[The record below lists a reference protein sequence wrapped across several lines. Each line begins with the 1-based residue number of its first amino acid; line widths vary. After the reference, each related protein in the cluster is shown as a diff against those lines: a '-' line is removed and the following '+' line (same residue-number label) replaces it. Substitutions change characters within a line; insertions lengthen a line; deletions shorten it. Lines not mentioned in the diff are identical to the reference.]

1 MDDRRARHADRG
13 ERATLIHARYIVPV
27 RPAGVVHEAHSVAI
41 RDGLILGVKPRAE
54 AERDWPLAAAIE
66 LPEHVLL
73 PGLVNCHTHSPMT
86 LLRGYADDLDLHVWL
101 KEHIWP
107 AEREFVGP
115 EFVRDGSLLAIAE
128 MFRSGTTCFNDMY
141 FFPDATVEACV
152 AAGMRAS
159 IGITVIE
166 IETAWARNAD
176 EYIERGLRLRDAC
189 AGTPLITFA
198 FSPHAP
204 YTVSDATLGR
214 IAGLS
219 GELGIPVHMHL
230 LETEWEIKQS
240 FQQHDRHP
248 LGRLEQSGLL
258 NSSLQ
263 AVHMVQLSA
272 EDIDQLARSGVQVVH
287 CPQSNLKLA
296 SGFCPVVSLQ
306 AAGVNVALGTDGAAS
321 NNDLDLLAE
330 AQSAALLAK
339 GVSGDARAGSAST
352 IIDMLTING
361 ARVLGLDAHIG
372 SIEAG
377 KQADFC
383 ALDLHAPE
391 TQPLHHVLSQ
401 LVYAAS
407 SRQVSDV
414 WVAGRRVLESGRLTT
429 IDTDEVIA
437 RARSWQAKLAGL
449 EQRRQRERRQESA
462 T

>member
-1 MDDRRARHADRG
+1 MNDRQARHADRG
-13 ERATLIHARYIVPV
+13 ERATLIHARYVVPV
-27 RPAGVVHEAHSVAI
+27 RPAGIVHEGHSVAI
-41 RDGLILGVKPRAE
+41 RDDRILGVKPRSL
-54 AERDWPLAAAIE
+54 AERDWPLAAAID
-66 LPEHVLL
+66 LPDHVLL
-73 PGLVNCHTHSPMT
+73 PGLVNCHTHAPMT

-115 EFVRDGSLLAIAE
+115 EFVRDGSMLAIAE
-128 MFRSGTTCFNDMY
+128 MFRGGTTCFNDMY
-141 FFPDATVEACV
+141 FFPDATIEACV

-166 IETAWARNAD
+166 IETAWARDAD
-176 EYIERGLRLRDAC
+176 EYIEKGLRLRDEYGAEQ
-189 AGTPLITFA
+189 LISFA

-204 YTVSDATLGR
+204 YTVSDATLSR

-219 GELGIPVHMHL
+219 GDLDIPVHMHL
-230 LETEWEIKQS
+230 LETEWEVKQS
-240 FQQHDRHP
+240 FQQYDRHP
-248 LGRLEQSGLL
+248 LGRLEQRGLL
-258 NSSLQ
+258 NSRLQ
-263 AVHMVQLSA
+263 AVHMTQLSA
-272 EDIDQLARSGVQVVH
+272 EDIDKLAGAGVQVVH

-306 AAGVNVALGTDGAAS
+306 QAGVNVALGTDGAAS

-330 AQSAALLAK
+330 AQTAALLAK
-339 GVSGDARAGSAST
+339 GVSADARACNARE
-352 IIDMLTING
+352 IIEMLTING
-361 ARVLGLDAHIG
+361 ARVLGLDQRIG

-383 ALDLHAPE
+383 ALDLRAPE

-407 SRQVSDV
+407 TRQVSDV
-414 WVAGRRVLESGRLTT
+414 WVAGRRVVESGRLTT
-429 IDTDEVIA
+429 IDVDDLIG
-437 RARSWQAKLAGL
+437 RARTWQARLAGL
-449 EQRRQRERRQESA
+449 ERQRKLRQESA